1 MNHSHARLPVPTH
14 PLPGESLPGYI
25 ARACARNGYYDMRRA
40 TMLAGHRGAVGSLA
54 ASSAADWARLAN
66 VFGCSEAD
74 LASRRHL
81 LCRIEGL
88 PRGFEYFFGSPVRLR
103 LRESKARRVAP
114 ASLRIFPYHR
124 AAWLLRVFQ
133 YCPETGERLISTCP
147 NCEKP
152 LSWTRTVGVEFCEH
166 CLDDE
171 DNPTTDLRLATTDG
185 LSEQDFPLYSQ
196 VAGLIVPAA
205 DPSTLAPAKLLGW
218 ALWEIFDLIVTLTMI
233 LERRSNRWGGF
244 GFIPRGE
251 RTRLNQNELTWHG
264 SFMVAA
270 RTVVDWPKGIEELV
284 VLMMQHRDDE
294 VRHNALGRAK
304 EIGPLAF
311 PRDLSGT
318 PRIAAEIDAAVTRV
332 YPHVIR
338 RQNRG
343 RRPNRR

>member
-74 LASRRHL
+74 LASHRHL

-218 ALWEIFDLIVTLTMI
+218 APWEIFDLIVTLTMI

-294 VRHNALGRAK
+294 VRHSALGRAK

-338 RQNRG
+338 HQNRG

>member
-1 MNHSHARLPVPTH
+1 MISHVQLPVPTS
-14 PLPGESLPGYI
+14 PLPCESLPGYI

-40 TMLAGHRGAVGSLA
+40 MILAGHKGAVGSLA
-54 ASSAADWARLAN
+54 ASSGTDWPRIAN
-66 VFGCSEAD
+66 VFGCSEDD
-74 LASRRHL
+74 LASRRHP

-88 PRGFEYFFGSPVRLR
+88 PRGFEYFFGSPIRLR

-114 ASLRIFPYHR
+114 ASLRILPYHR

-152 LSWTRTVGVEFCEH
+152 LGWTRTVGVEFCEH
-166 CLDDE
+166 CLDAD
-171 DNPTTDLRLATTDG
+171 DDPTADLRLVTTDC
-185 LSEQDFPLYSQ
+185 LSAQELRLYSR
-196 VAGLIVPAA
+196 VTGLIVPTPV
-205 DPSTLAPAKLLGW
+205 PSTLAPAKLLRW
-218 ALWEIFDLIVTLTMI
+218 APWEIFDLIITLTMI

-244 GFIPRGE
+244 GFVQRGE
-251 RTRLNQNELTWHG
+251 RIRLNQNELTWHG
-264 SFMVAA
+264 SLMVAA
-270 RTVVDWPKGIEELV
+270 QSVVDWPKGIEEIV
-284 VLMMQHRDDE
+284 VLMMQHRGEE

-318 PRIAAEIDAAVTRV
+318 PKIAAEIDAAVTRV

-338 RQNRG
+338 RQNRV
-343 RRPNRR
+343 RVPH